1 MLSPSNELILCSST
15 EETKRAV
22 VLMHGY
28 AQNMETMRPIADNV
42 TSHNLDFAAVLL
54 DGFRSTPAGFGYQW
68 FDTFLWNINDW
79 QREYNASLSAFSDY
93 IESLA
98 DRLCLNL
105 EDITLTGF
113 SQGAIIALQVGLRLQ
128 VGCIASIGG
137 VLMDE
142 TVLDGRSQRT
152 RILMVQGGVDPI
164 VPIEAMNKARDNFLK
179 YGYNVEY
186 CVIPGGV
193 HIVDHRA
200 IEIVSNFISK

>member
-1 MLSPSNELILCSST
+1 MLSPSNELIISST
-15 EETKRAV
+15 SGKAKRAV
-22 VLMHGY
+22 ILLHGY
-28 AQNMETMRPIADNV
+28 AQNMETMRPIADNMIAR
-42 TSHNLDFAAVLL
+42 SPDFAAALI
-54 DGFRSTPAGFGYQW
+54 DGFRPTPSGVGYQW

-79 QREYNASLSAFSDY
+79 QREYDASLAAFSDY
-93 IESLA
+93 VEALA
-98 DRLCLNL
+98 GRLGLGL
-105 EDITLTGF
+105 EDTALAGF
-113 SQGAIIALQVGLRLQ
+113 SQGAIIALQVGLKLQ

-142 TVLDGRSQRT
+142 TVLDGRGQRT

-164 VPIEAMNKARDNFLK
+164 VPIEAMNKARDNFSK

-186 CVIPGGV
+186 CVIPGGI